1 MKYRNLGKSGLKL
14 SELSFGSWVTFN
26 KQVDNKSAEEMFGIC
41 LDAGINFFDTAE
53 MYPTCP
59 LRAETTGDT
68 EVIIGN
74 WIDKNRSKRSDII
87 LATKISGIGYE
98 AVRSGEG
105 INKDSIKVAIEGSLQ
120 KLKTDYVDLYQL
132 HWPNRGS
139 YHFRQNWNYNPS
151 NQDTKKAN
159 ENILEV
165 LESLS
170 EIQKEGKIR
179 YIGLSNET
187 CWGTIQFLKY
197 LKNFPNLKL
206 VSTQNEYSLLCRLYD
221 LDMAE
226 MSHHEN
232 ISLLAYSPLAG
243 GFLTGKYLDGSV
255 PKNSRLSRVSSLFG
269 RINENSTLAVKE
281 YVSLAR
287 SFNLEPVHMALAFCN
302 QRPFMGSVIFGATDK
317 LQLTKIINGL
327 DIALSDELLDE
338 INKLYKKFPITF

>member
-1 MKYRNLGKSGLKL
+1 MQFTNLGQ
-14 SELSFGSWVTFN
+14 SELRVSSY
-26 KQVDNKSAEEMFGIC
+26 C
-41 LDAGINFFDTAE
+41 LGTMTVGETTSEKDGHEQMDLSIDVGINFFDTAE

-105 INKDSIKVAIEGSLQ
+105 INRNSIKVAIKGSLQ

-327 DIALSDELLDE
+327 DIVLSDELLDE

>member
-1 MKYRNLGKSGLKL
+1 MQFKNLGQ
-14 SELSFGSWVTFN
+14 SELRVSSYCLGTMTFGESTSE
-26 KQVDNKSAEEMFGIC
+26 KDGHEQMDLSI
-41 LDAGINFFDTAE
+41 DAGINFFDTAE

-59 LRAETTGDT
+59 LRPETTGDT

-105 INKDSIKVAIEGSLQ
+105 INRDSIKVAIEGSLQ

-197 LKNFPNLKL
+197 LRNFPNLKL

-255 PKNSRLSRVSSLFG
+255 PENSRLSRVSSLFG

-317 LQLTKIINGL
+317 LQLTKIIKGL
-327 DIALSDELLDE
+327 DIVLSDELLDE

>member
-1 MKYRNLGKSGLKL
+1 MQFKNLGQ
-14 SELSFGSWVTFN
+14 SELRVSSYCLGTMTFGETTSE
-26 KQVDNKSAEEMFGIC
+26 KDGHEQMDLSI
-41 LDAGINFFDTAE
+41 DAGINFFDTAE

-59 LRAETTGDT
+59 LRPETTGDT

-105 INKDSIKVAIEGSLQ
+105 INRDSIKVAIEGSLQ

-243 GFLTGKYLDGSV
+243 GFLTGKYLDESV

-327 DIALSDELLDE
+327 DTVLSDELLDE
-338 INKLYKKFPITF
+338 LNKLYKKFPITF

>member
-1 MKYRNLGKSGLKL
+1 MQFKNLGH
-14 SELSFGSWVTFN
+14 SELRVSSYCLGTMTFGETTSE
-26 KQVDNKSAEEMFGIC
+26 KDGHEQIDLSI
-41 LDAGINFFDTAE
+41 DAGINFFDTAE

-59 LRAETTGDT
+59 LRPETTGDT

-105 INKDSIKVAIEGSLQ
+105 INRDSVKVAIEGSLQ
-120 KLKTDYVDLYQL
+120 KLKTDYIDLYQL

-255 PKNSRLSRVSSLFG
+255 PENSRLSRVSSLFG

-317 LQLTKIINGL
+317 LQLIKIINGL
-327 DIALSDELLDE
+327 DIVLSDELLDE

>member
-1 MKYRNLGKSGLKL
+1 MQFKNLGQ
-14 SELSFGSWVTFN
+14 SELRVSSYCLGTMTFGESTSE
-26 KQVDNKSAEEMFGIC
+26 KDGHEQIDLSI
-41 LDAGINFFDTAE
+41 DSGINFFDTAE

-59 LRAETTGDT
+59 LRPETTGDT

-327 DIALSDELLDE
+327 DIVLSDELLDE

>member
-1 MKYRNLGKSGLKL
+1 MQFKNLGQ
-14 SELSFGSWVTFN
+14 SELRVSSYCLGTMTFGESTSE
-26 KQVDNKSAEEMFGIC
+26 KDGHEQMDLSI
-41 LDAGINFFDTAE
+41 DAGINFFDTAE

-59 LRAETTGDT
+59 LRPETTGDT

-105 INKDSIKVAIEGSLQ
+105 INRDSIKVAIEGSLQ

-327 DIALSDELLDE
+327 DIVLSDELLDE
-338 INKLYKKFPITF
+338 INKLYKKYPITF

>member
-1 MKYRNLGKSGLKL
+1 MQFKNLGQ
-14 SELSFGSWVTFN
+14 SELRVSSYCLGTMTFGETTSE
-26 KQVDNKSAEEMFGIC
+26 KDGHEQMDLSI
-41 LDAGINFFDTAE
+41 DAGINFFDTAE

-105 INKDSIKVAIEGSLQ
+105 INRDSIKVAIEGSLQ

-287 SFNLEPVHMALAFCN
+287 SFNIEPVHMALAFCN

-327 DIALSDELLDE
+327 DIVLSDELLDE
-338 INKLYKKFPITF
+338 LNKLYKKFPITF

>member
-1 MKYRNLGKSGLKL
+1 MQLKNLGQ
-14 SELSFGSWVTFN
+14 SELRVSSYCLGTMTFGETTSE
-26 KQVDNKSAEEMFGIC
+26 KDGHEQMDLSI
-41 LDAGINFFDTAE
+41 DAGINFFDTAE

-59 LRAETTGDT
+59 LRPETKGDT

-87 LATKISGIGYE
+87 LATKISGMGYE

-105 INKDSIKVAIEGSLQ
+105 INRDSIKVAIEGSLQ

-327 DIALSDELLDE
+327 DIVLSDELLDE
-338 INKLYKKFPITF
+338 INKLYKKYPITF

>member
-1 MKYRNLGKSGLKL
+1 MQFKNLGQ
-14 SELSFGSWVTFN
+14 SELRVSSYCLGTMTFGESTSE
-26 KQVDNKSAEEMFGIC
+26 KDGHEQIDLSI
-41 LDAGINFFDTAE
+41 DSGINFFDTAE

-59 LRAETTGDT
+59 LRPETTGDT

-105 INKDSIKVAIEGSLQ
+105 INRDSIKVAIEGSLQ

-139 YHFRQNWNYNPS
+139 YHFRQNWNYNPF

-317 LQLTKIINGL
+317 LQLIKIINGL
-327 DIALSDELLDE
+327 DIVLSDELLDE

>member
-1 MKYRNLGKSGLKL
+1 MQFKNLGQ
-14 SELSFGSWVTFN
+14 SELRVSSYCLGTMTFGESTSE
-26 KQVDNKSAEEMFGIC
+26 KDGHEQMDLSI
-41 LDAGINFFDTAE
+41 DAGINFFDTAE

-327 DIALSDELLDE
+327 DIVLSDELLDE
-338 INKLYKKFPITF
+338 INKLYKNFPITF

>member
-1 MKYRNLGKSGLKL
+1 MQFKNLGQ
-14 SELSFGSWVTFN
+14 SELRVSSYCLGTMTFGESTSE
-26 KQVDNKSAEEMFGIC
+26 KDGHEQIDLSI
-41 LDAGINFFDTAE
+41 DSRINFFDTAE

-59 LRAETTGDT
+59 LRPETTGDT

-105 INKDSIKVAIEGSLQ
+105 INRDSIKVAIEGSLQ

-139 YHFRQNWNYNPS
+139 YHFRQNWNYNPF

-255 PKNSRLSRVSSLFG
+255 PENSRLSRVSSLFG

-327 DIALSDELLDE
+327 DIVLSDELLDE

>member
-1 MKYRNLGKSGLKL
+1 MQFKNLGQ
-14 SELSFGSWVTFN
+14 SELRVSSYCLGTMTFGESTSE
-26 KQVDNKSAEEMFGIC
+26 KDGHEQMDLSI
-41 LDAGINFFDTAE
+41 DAGINFFDTAE

-327 DIALSDELLDE
+327 DIVLSDELLDE

>member
-1 MKYRNLGKSGLKL
+1 MQLKNLGQ
-14 SELSFGSWVTFN
+14 SELRVSSFCLGTMTFGESTSE
-26 KQVDNKSAEEMFGIC
+26 KDGHVQMDLSI
-41 LDAGINFFDTAE
+41 DAGINFFDTAE

-59 LRAETTGDT
+59 LRPETTGDT

-105 INKDSIKVAIEGSLQ
+105 INRDSIKVAIEGSLQ

-287 SFNLEPVHMALAFCN
+287 SFNIEPVHMALAFCN

-327 DIALSDELLDE
+327 DIVLSDELLDE
-338 INKLYKKFPITF
+338 LNKLYKKFPITF

>member
-1 MKYRNLGKSGLKL
+1 MQFKNLGQ
-14 SELSFGSWVTFN
+14 SELRVSSYCLGTMTFGESTSE
-26 KQVDNKSAEEMFGIC
+26 KDGHEQIDLSI
-41 LDAGINFFDTAE
+41 DSGINFFDTAE

-59 LRAETTGDT
+59 LRPETTGDT

-105 INKDSIKVAIEGSLQ
+105 INRDSIKVAIEGSLQ

-243 GFLTGKYLDGSV
+243 GFLTGKYLDGSI
-255 PKNSRLSRVSSLFG
+255 PENSRLSRVSSLFG

-327 DIALSDELLDE
+327 DIVLSDELLDE

>member
-1 MKYRNLGKSGLKL
+1 MQFKNLGQ
-14 SELSFGSWVTFN
+14 SELRVSPYCLGTMTFGESTSE
-26 KQVDNKSAEEMFGIC
+26 KDGHEQMDLSI
-41 LDAGINFFDTAE
+41 DAGINFFDTAE

-59 LRAETTGDT
+59 LRPETTGDT
-68 EVIIGN
+68 EIIIGN

-327 DIALSDELLDE
+327 DLVLSDELLDE

>member
-1 MKYRNLGKSGLKL
+1 MQFKNLGQ
-14 SELSFGSWVTFN
+14 SELRVSSYCLGTMTFGESTSE
-26 KQVDNKSAEEMFGIC
+26 KDGHEQIDLSI
-41 LDAGINFFDTAE
+41 DAGINFFDTAE

-59 LRAETTGDT
+59 LRPETTGDT

-105 INKDSIKVAIEGSLQ
+105 INRDSIKVAIEGSLQ

-243 GFLTGKYLDGSV
+243 GFLTGKYLDESV

-327 DIALSDELLDE
+327 DIVLSDELLDE
-338 INKLYKKFPITF
+338 LNKLYKKYPITF

>member
-1 MKYRNLGKSGLKL
+1 MQFKNLGQ
-14 SELSFGSWVTFN
+14 SELRVSSYCLGTMTFGESTSE
-26 KQVDNKSAEEMFGIC
+26 KDGHEQMDLSI
-41 LDAGINFFDTAE
+41 DAGINFFDTAE

-59 LRAETTGDT
+59 LRPETTGDT

-105 INKDSIKVAIEGSLQ
+105 INRDSIKVAIEGSLQ

-287 SFNLEPVHMALAFCN
+287 SFNVEPVHMALAFCN

-327 DIALSDELLDE
+327 DIVLSDELLDE

>member
-1 MKYRNLGKSGLKL
+1 MQFKNLGQ
-14 SELSFGSWVTFN
+14 SELRVSSYCLGTMTFGESTSE
-26 KQVDNKSAEEMFGIC
+26 KDGHEQIDLSI
-41 LDAGINFFDTAE
+41 DSGINFFDTAE

-59 LRAETTGDT
+59 LRPETTGDT
-68 EVIIGN
+68 ELIIGN

-105 INKDSIKVAIEGSLQ
+105 INRDSIKVAIEGSLQ

-255 PKNSRLSRVSSLFG
+255 PENSRLSRVSSLFG

-317 LQLTKIINGL
+317 LQLTKIIKGL
-327 DIALSDELLDE
+327 DIVLSDELLDE

>member
-1 MKYRNLGKSGLKL
+1 MQFKNLGQ
-14 SELSFGSWVTFN
+14 SELRVSSYCLGTMTFGESTSE
-26 KQVDNKSAEEMFGIC
+26 KDGHEQIDLSI
-41 LDAGINFFDTAE
+41 DAGINFFDTAE

-59 LRAETTGDT
+59 LRPETTGDT

-105 INKDSIKVAIEGSLQ
+105 INRDSIKVAIEGSLQ

-327 DIALSDELLDE
+327 DIVLSDELLDE
-338 INKLYKKFPITF
+338 INNLYKKFPITF

>member
-1 MKYRNLGKSGLKL
+1 MQFKNLGQ
-14 SELSFGSWVTFN
+14 SELRVSSYCLGTMTFGESTSEKDGHEQMDLSIDV
-26 KQVDNKSAEEMFGIC
+26 
-41 LDAGINFFDTAE
+41 GINFFDTAE

-59 LRAETTGDT
+59 LRPETTGDT

-105 INKDSIKVAIEGSLQ
+105 INRDSIKVAIEGSLQ

-139 YHFRQNWNYNPS
+139 YHFRQNWNYNPF

-197 LKNFPNLKL
+197 LRNFPNLKL

-317 LQLTKIINGL
+317 LQLTKIIKGL
-327 DIALSDELLDE
+327 DIVLSDELLDE

>member
-1 MKYRNLGKSGLKL
+1 MQFKNLGQ
-14 SELSFGSWVTFN
+14 SELRVSSYCLGTMTFGETTSE
-26 KQVDNKSAEEMFGIC
+26 KDGHEQMDLSI
-41 LDAGINFFDTAE
+41 DAGINFFDTAE

-105 INKDSIKVAIEGSLQ
+105 INRDSIKVAIEGSLQ
-120 KLKTDYVDLYQL
+120 NLKTEYVDLYQL

-287 SFNLEPVHMALAFCN
+287 SFNIEPVHMALAFCN

-327 DIALSDELLDE
+327 DIVLPDELLDE
-338 INKLYKKFPITF
+338 LNKLYKKFPITF

>member
-1 MKYRNLGKSGLKL
+1 MQFKNLGQ
-14 SELSFGSWVTFN
+14 SELRVSSYCLGTMTFGESTSEKDGHV
-26 KQVDNKSAEEMFGIC
+26 QMDLSI
-41 LDAGINFFDTAE
+41 DAGINFFDTAE

-59 LRAETTGDT
+59 LRPETTGDT

-105 INKDSIKVAIEGSLQ
+105 INRDSIKVAIEGSLQ

-327 DIALSDELLDE
+327 DIVLSDELLDE
-338 INKLYKKFPITF
+338 LNKLYKKYPITF

>member
-1 MKYRNLGKSGLKL
+1 MQFKNLGQ
-14 SELSFGSWVTFN
+14 SELRVSSYCLGTMTFGESTSEKDGHEQMDLSIDV
-26 KQVDNKSAEEMFGIC
+26 
-41 LDAGINFFDTAE
+41 GINFFDTAE

-59 LRAETTGDT
+59 LRPETTGDT

-105 INKDSIKVAIEGSLQ
+105 INRDSIKVAIEGSLQ

-197 LKNFPNLKL
+197 LKKFPNLKL

-327 DIALSDELLDE
+327 DIVLSDELLDE

>member
-1 MKYRNLGKSGLKL
+1 MQFKNLGQ
-14 SELSFGSWVTFN
+14 SELRVSSYCLGTMTFGESTSE
-26 KQVDNKSAEEMFGIC
+26 KDGHEQMDLSI
-41 LDAGINFFDTAE
+41 DAGINFFDTAE

-59 LRAETTGDT
+59 LRPETTGDT
-68 EVIIGN
+68 EIIIGN

-327 DIALSDELLDE
+327 DIVLSDELLDE

>member
-1 MKYRNLGKSGLKL
+1 MQFKNLGQ
-14 SELSFGSWVTFN
+14 SELRVSSYCLGTMTFGETTSE
-26 KQVDNKSAEEMFGIC
+26 KDGHEQMDLSI
-41 LDAGINFFDTAE
+41 DAGINFFDTAE

-59 LRAETTGDT
+59 LRPETTGDT

-105 INKDSIKVAIEGSLQ
+105 INRDSIKVAIEGSLQ

-327 DIALSDELLDE
+327 DIVLSDELLDE

>member
-1 MKYRNLGKSGLKL
+1 MTFGESTSEKDGHEQMDL
-14 SELSFGSWVTFN
+14 S
-26 KQVDNKSAEEMFGIC
+26 I
-41 LDAGINFFDTAE
+41 DAGINFFDTAE

-327 DIALSDELLDE
+327 DIVLSDELLDE

>member
-1 MKYRNLGKSGLKL
+1 MQFKNLGQ
-14 SELSFGSWVTFN
+14 SELRVSSYCLGTMTFGETTSE
-26 KQVDNKSAEEMFGIC
+26 KDGHEQMDLSI
-41 LDAGINFFDTAE
+41 DAGINFFDTAE

-105 INKDSIKVAIEGSLQ
+105 INRDSIKVAIEGSLQ

-287 SFNLEPVHMALAFCN
+287 SFNIEPVHMALAFCN

-327 DIALSDELLDE
+327 DIVLSDELLDE

>member
-1 MKYRNLGKSGLKL
+1 MQFKNLGQ
-14 SELSFGSWVTFN
+14 SELRVSSYCLGTMTFGESTSE
-26 KQVDNKSAEEMFGIC
+26 KDGHEQIDLSI
-41 LDAGINFFDTAE
+41 DAGINFFDTAE

-59 LRAETTGDT
+59 LRPETTGDT

-105 INKDSIKVAIEGSLQ
+105 INRDSIKVAIEGSLQ

-302 QRPFMGSVIFGATDK
+302 QRPFRGSVIFGATDK

-327 DIALSDELLDE
+327 DIVLSDELLDE
-338 INKLYKKFPITF
+338 INKLYKKYPITF

>member
-1 MKYRNLGKSGLKL
+1 MQFKNLGQ
-14 SELSFGSWVTFN
+14 SELRVSSYCLGTMTFGESTSE
-26 KQVDNKSAEEMFGIC
+26 KDGHEQIDLSI
-41 LDAGINFFDTAE
+41 DSGINFFDTAE

-59 LRAETTGDT
+59 LRPETTGDT

-105 INKDSIKVAIEGSLQ
+105 INRDSIKVAIEGSLQ

-255 PKNSRLSRVSSLFG
+255 PENSRLSRVSSLFG

-302 QRPFMGSVIFGATDK
+302 QRPFMGSVIFGATNK

-327 DIALSDELLDE
+327 DIVLSDELLDE

>member
-1 MKYRNLGKSGLKL
+1 MQFKNLGQ
-14 SELSFGSWVTFN
+14 SELRVSSYCLGTMTFGETTSE
-26 KQVDNKSAEEMFGIC
+26 KDGHEQIDLSI
-41 LDAGINFFDTAE
+41 DAGINFFDTAE

-59 LRAETTGDT
+59 LRPETTGDT

-105 INKDSIKVAIEGSLQ
+105 INRDSVKIAIEGSLQ

-139 YHFRQNWNYNPS
+139 YHFRQNWNYNPY
-151 NQDTKKAN
+151 NQDTKKAI

-317 LQLTKIINGL
+317 LQLIKIINGL
-327 DIALSDELLDE
+327 DIVLSDELLDE

>member
-1 MKYRNLGKSGLKL
+1 MQFKNLGQ
-14 SELSFGSWVTFN
+14 SELRVSSYCLGTMTFGESTSE
-26 KQVDNKSAEEMFGIC
+26 KDGHEQMDLSI
-41 LDAGINFFDTAE
+41 DAGINFFDTAE

-105 INKDSIKVAIEGSLQ
+105 INRDSIKVAIEGSLQ

-255 PKNSRLSRVSSLFG
+255 PENSRLSRVSSLFG

-327 DIALSDELLDE
+327 DIVLSDELLDE

>member
-1 MKYRNLGKSGLKL
+1 MQFKNLGQ
-14 SELSFGSWVTFN
+14 SELRVSSYCLGTMTFGESTSE
-26 KQVDNKSAEEMFGIC
+26 KDGHEQIDLSI
-41 LDAGINFFDTAE
+41 DSGINFFDTAE

-59 LRAETTGDT
+59 LRPETTGDT

-327 DIALSDELLDE
+327 DLVLSDELLDE

>member
-1 MKYRNLGKSGLKL
+1 MQFKNLGQ
-14 SELSFGSWVTFN
+14 SELRVSSYCLGTMTFGESTSE
-26 KQVDNKSAEEMFGIC
+26 KDGHEQIDLSI
-41 LDAGINFFDTAE
+41 DAGINFFDTAE

-59 LRAETTGDT
+59 LRPETTGDT

-105 INKDSIKVAIEGSLQ
+105 INRDSIKVAIEGSLQ

-327 DIALSDELLDE
+327 DIVLSDELLDE
-338 INKLYKKFPITF
+338 INKLYKKYPITF

>member
-1 MKYRNLGKSGLKL
+1 MQFKNLGQ
-14 SELSFGSWVTFN
+14 SELRVSSYCLGTMTFGESTSEKDGHEQMDLSIDV
-26 KQVDNKSAEEMFGIC
+26 
-41 LDAGINFFDTAE
+41 GINFFDTAE

-59 LRAETTGDT
+59 LRPETTGDT

-105 INKDSIKVAIEGSLQ
+105 INRDSIKVAIEGSLQ

-287 SFNLEPVHMALAFCN
+287 SFNVEPVHMALAFCN

-327 DIALSDELLDE
+327 DIVLSDELLDE

>member
-1 MKYRNLGKSGLKL
+1 MQLKNLGQ
-14 SELSFGSWVTFN
+14 SELRVSSYCLGTMTFGESTSEKDGHV
-26 KQVDNKSAEEMFGIC
+26 QMDLSI
-41 LDAGINFFDTAE
+41 DAGINFFDTAE

-59 LRAETTGDT
+59 LRPETTGDT

-105 INKDSIKVAIEGSLQ
+105 INRDSIKVAIEGSLQ

-327 DIALSDELLDE
+327 DIVLSDELLDE

>member
-1 MKYRNLGKSGLKL
+1 MQFKNLGQ
-14 SELSFGSWVTFN
+14 SELRVSSYCLGTMTFGETTSE
-26 KQVDNKSAEEMFGIC
+26 KDGHEQMDLSI
-41 LDAGINFFDTAE
+41 DAGINFFDTAE

-105 INKDSIKVAIEGSLQ
+105 INRDSIKVAIEGSLQ

-327 DIALSDELLDE
+327 DIVLSDELLDE
-338 INKLYKKFPITF
+338 INKLYKKYPITF

>member
-1 MKYRNLGKSGLKL
+1 MQFKNLGQ
-14 SELSFGSWVTFN
+14 SELRVSSYCLGTMTFGESTSE
-26 KQVDNKSAEEMFGIC
+26 KDGHEQIDLSI
-41 LDAGINFFDTAE
+41 DAGINFFDTAE

-59 LRAETTGDT
+59 MRPETTGDT

-105 INKDSIKVAIEGSLQ
+105 INRDSIKVAIEGSLQ

-327 DIALSDELLDE
+327 DIVLSDELLDE
-338 INKLYKKFPITF
+338 INKLYKKYPITF

>member
-1 MKYRNLGKSGLKL
+1 MQLKNLGQ
-14 SELSFGSWVTFN
+14 SELRVSSYCLGTMTFGETTSE
-26 KQVDNKSAEEMFGIC
+26 KDGHEQMDLSI
-41 LDAGINFFDTAE
+41 DAGINFFDTAE

-59 LRAETTGDT
+59 LRPETTGDT

-74 WIDKNRSKRSDII
+74 WIDKNKSKRSNII

-105 INKDSIKVAIEGSLQ
+105 INRDSIKVAIEGSLQ

-287 SFNLEPVHMALAFCN
+287 SFNIEPVHMALAFCN

-327 DIALSDELLDE
+327 DVVLSDELLDE